1 MASTFKVA
9 VAATLLDRVD
19 QGEIRLDQRIDIS
32 PDMFVSGS
40 GVIGSTFVHP
50 GISLSVANLI
60 AV

>member
-1 MASTFKVA
+1 

-19 QGEIRLDQRIDIS
+19 KGEIRLDQRIDIS
-32 PDMFVSGS
+32 PDTFVSG

>member
-1 MASTFKVA
+1 
-9 VAATLLDRVD
+9 VAATLLDSVD
-19 QGEIRLDQRIDIS
+19 KGEIRLDQRIDIS